1 MIPAKQSSRT
11 EVNRPW
17 TLKSPLPRY
26 RGDVESPPIARAM
39 AGRARLL
46 VIDTRSP
53 QIASPKSTAITI
65 RPIHFLESAGDDSG
79 TDVFRIA
86 TTAWLP
92 SVIVTHP
99 RAMWN
104 EAQDNEETKPSPF
117 PECGRCHCLTVGS
130 GSQNSQAIPPN
141 GRDWFTANN
150 ASSNLVETPS

>member
-46 VIDTRSP
+46 VIDTRSA
-53 QIASPKSTAITI
+53 QIASPKRTAITI
-65 RPIHFLESAGDDSG
+65 RPIHFLESARDDSG
-79 TDVFRIA
+79 SDVFRIA
-86 TTAWLP
+86 TTACLS

-99 RAMWN
+99 RVMRKQ
-104 EAQDNEETKPSPF
+104 AQDKDL
-117 PECGRCHCLTVGS
+117 C
-130 GSQNSQAIPPN
+130 
-141 GRDWFTANN
+141 
-150 ASSNLVETPS
+150 

>member
-1 MIPAKQSSRT
+1 MIPAKQTSRN

-26 RGDVESPPIARAM
+26 RGEVESPPIARAM
-39 AGRARLL
+39 AGRARLV

-53 QIASPKSTAITI
+53 QIASPKRTAITI
-65 RPIHFLESAGDDSG
+65 RPIHFFESAGDDSG

-99 RAMWN
+99 RVMRKA
-104 EAQDNEETKPSPF
+104 AQEQRSL
-117 PECGRCHCLTVGS
+117 LTVPHQG
-130 GSQNSQAIPPN
+130 
-141 GRDWFTANN
+141 
-150 ASSNLVETPS
+150 

>member
-1 MIPAKQSSRT
+1 
-11 EVNRPW
+11 
-17 TLKSPLPRY
+17 
-26 RGDVESPPIARAM
+26 
-39 AGRARLL
+39 
-46 VIDTRSP
+46 
-53 QIASPKSTAITI
+53 
-65 RPIHFLESAGDDSG
+65 
-79 TDVFRIA
+79 VFRIA

-117 PECGRCHCLTVGS
+117 PECGRCHCLTVGP

-150 ASSNLVETPS
+150 ASSNLVETPRETLIKSSLSTASTDKVVPA